1 MLFYENLDQIIFNR
15 HNHIEC
21 DELYI
26 ILGYI
31 GPHPVKQLKTLP
43 IKSKLVYGMYGEQ
56 GIKEKLHNTLVD
68 IQSKNSKVNI
78 FYSMIPIHA
87 KCYIW
92 RKKGKVM
99 SALIGSANFS
109 ISGLK
114 TPYKE
119 VLAETTVDT
128 FYPLNNYIEYIEQ
141 NTISC
146 MNPIISNNQKTII
159 QLHDETVPELLQDRE
174 KLSLLSDI
182 CQTPLYVLNNGIK
195 EVPKN
200 SGLNW
205 GMAKLNGAHVNID
218 DAYIKISSDMIYKY
232 PKLFPAKQIIP
243 TKDVARK
250 GHRHNDCI
258 EIIWDDETNMIGLLE
273 GSISKKINGISML
286 FPKQISTSPNKA
298 MLGRYIRKRIGI
310 DSGTMITMEHLC
322 NYGRD
327 TIDISLL
334 GEGIYYFDF
343 SNK

>member
-15 HNHIEC
+15 HTYIEC

-26 ILGYI
+26 ISGYI
-31 GPHPVKQLKTLP
+31 GPNPVKQLQTLS

-56 GIKEKLHNTLVD
+56 GISETLHNTLVD
-68 IQSKNSKVNI
+68 IQSKSSNVDI
-78 FYSMIPIHA
+78 FYSTIPIHS

-92 RKKGKVM
+92 RNKGKVS

-109 ISGLK
+109 TNGLT

-128 FYPLNNYIEYIEQ
+128 FGPLNNYIEYIEQ

-146 MNPIISNNQKTII
+146 KNKIVSNNQKTMT
-159 QLHDETVPELLQDRE
+159 QLNDETVSELIQDIE
-174 KLSLLSDI
+174 KLSLWSDI
-182 CQTPLYVLNNGIK
+182 CQTPLYILNNGIK

-243 TKDVARK
+243 TKNVVRK

-258 EIIWDDETNMIGLLE
+258 EIIWDDGTNMIGLLE
-273 GSISKKINGISML
+273 GSIPKNINGISML

-310 DSGTMITMEHLC
+310 DSGTMITMEHLR